1 MKHGRFTFGNLCY
14 ILTGNCITIYNTN
27 GEKLEHKFFV
37 DWESAWLEFS
47 ELYTS
52 LVA

>member
-1 MKHGRFTFGNLCY
+1 MLVKEVAKKLGITFEMVNECFLVDY
-14 ILTGNCITIYNTN
+14 T
-27 GEKLEHKFFV
+27 LEHKFFA